1 MSAGQAVGGLTSPPP
16 LGIFTPTFIPTVF
29 PLRPHRTDR
38 VGPDGVEYVEV
49 WVPEDSME
57 EPGANPPNRRVGG
70 QCGVAM
76 ELGVWAP
83 GSPREVEADELVG
96 WGRTEGKEEGSD

>member
-1 MSAGQAVGGLTSPPP
+1 
-16 LGIFTPTFIPTVF
+16 
-29 PLRPHRTDR
+29 
-38 VGPDGVEYVEV
+38 
-49 WVPEDSME
+49 ME
-57 EPGANPPNRRVGG
+57 EPGANPPNRRVGD